1 MPPGGLRLLLRLLCA
16 TPLPPWATDA
26 SAPRAAKLRAAALSE
41 AAAAA
46 RALGE
51 ISERAVLRAAIY
63 AHLDSYAAA
72 GAPLLT
78 KRQRT
83 AAPAAPSSQLRRRH
97 AERLVAGERDIWAA
111 ALAGGRQ
118 LEGREAAAAVAGALA
133 RRRRLEA

>member
-1 MPPGGLRLLLRLLCA
+1 VPPGGLRLLLRLLCA

-26 SAPRAAKLRAAALSE
+26 SAPRAAKL
-41 AAAAA
+41 
-46 RALGE
+46 
-51 ISERAVLRAAIY
+51 SERAVLRAY

-72 GAPLLT
+72 GAPPPT

-83 AAPAAPSSQLRRRH
+83 TAPAPPSSQLRRRH